1 MSQNFDV
8 SKELWYYYGG
18 FNMPIQS
25 AKEAKKCMEKRGNE
39 LGIDLTKCKII
50 ITERYVQAIPQKET
64 AYEK

>member
-1 MSQNFDV
+1 
-8 SKELWYYYGG
+8 
-18 FNMPIQS
+18 MPIQS